1 MQREEYPKRVG
12 TREEADTQKRAPSRP
27 PFATED
33 RPVREDRVRD
43 IRRKSPHGSGQP
55 FA

>member
-1 MQREEYPKRVG
+1 MEREEFLKRVG
-12 TREEADTQKRAPSRP
+12 TQEEAVAQERVPFRP
-27 PFATED
+27 PFATAD
-33 RPVREDRVRD
+33 RPVRGDRVRD